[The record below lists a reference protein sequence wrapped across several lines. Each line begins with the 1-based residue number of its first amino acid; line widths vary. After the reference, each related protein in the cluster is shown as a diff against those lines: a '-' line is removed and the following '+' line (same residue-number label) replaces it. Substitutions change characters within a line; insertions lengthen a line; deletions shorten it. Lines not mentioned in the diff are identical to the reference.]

1 MKNEKI
7 LSRRNFLG
15 TSALLTAGSLLSV
28 HPSFF
33 AANNNVANITKATPK
48 VVPNSKFAGVQI
60 GAITYSFRDLSGGL
74 EATLKACID
83 AGISS
88 IELMGTGV
96 EEYLGA
102 PKIPFEDFP
111 MLKIR

>member
-1 MKNEKI
+1 M
-7 LSRRNFLG
+7 
-15 TSALLTAGSLLSV
+15 
-28 HPSFF
+28 
-33 AANNNVANITKATPK
+33 
-48 VVPNSKFAGVQI
+48 QI
-60 GAITYSFRDLSGGL
+60 GAITYSFRDLEGGL

-102 PKIPFEDFP
+102 PKNPVRRFP
-111 MLKIR
+111 NAQNPLTEEEKKAIADYQSELKQWRKIRS